1 MKIVNPSEALLLKS
15 DFIFR
20 TKSAVQGPLSMLVGF
35 ALIGLGVFAQ
45 WWGIIVLP
53 MGVYWVWAS
62 VRGWQS
68 ALRKTNWLLRIRDR
82 QVLIKFR
89 SLSNWRFP
97 EDEPQIIALETG
109 DIAFARSANSVRL
122 TMFRGSSY
130 SQVKQKKQYLDIGLK
145 IDNSTA
151 AKQALEIERQ
161 HPGWGNR
168 VLTTKVDDDTVQWVE
183 PNVLRLDFEGIAPNL
198 AEALRQLGQL
208 TEIVTAVQPDE
219 DYSAGTLR
227 KLGPVEQRQR
237 LSTLARS
244 DPMAAFSTI
253 HSLYRC
259 SGSEATRM
267 IEEFQAVAAE
277 SSTVPP
283 TPKTPSS

>member
-1 MKIVNPSEALLLKS
+1 MKIVSPSEALLLKS

-68 ALRKTNWLLRIRDR
+68 ALRKTNWLLRFRDR
-82 QVLIKFR
+82 QVFIKFR
-89 SLSNWRFP
+89 SFANWRFP

-122 TMFRGSSY
+122 TVYRQSSY
-130 SQVKQKKQYLDIGLK
+130 SQVKQKKQYLDIALNIGEFSAVK
-145 IDNSTA
+145 
-151 AKQALEIERQ
+151 KALETERQ

-168 VLTTKVDDDTVQWVE
+168 VLTTRADDETVQWVE
-183 PNVLRLDFEGIAPNL
+183 PNILRLDFERITPSL
-198 AEALRQLGQL
+198 QTALEQLRPL
-208 TEIVTAVQPDE
+208 TQIEEPERLDE
-219 DYSAGTLR
+219 DYSADVLR
-227 KLGPVEQRQR
+227 KLQPAEQDRR
-237 LSTLARS
+237 LATLARS
-244 DPMAAFSTI
+244 DKMAAFRTI
-253 HSLYRC
+253 QVVFRC
-259 SGSEATRM
+259 SGSEAGRRLKELLETF
-267 IEEFQAVAAE
+267 EL
-277 SSTVPP
+277 
-283 TPKTPSS
+283 